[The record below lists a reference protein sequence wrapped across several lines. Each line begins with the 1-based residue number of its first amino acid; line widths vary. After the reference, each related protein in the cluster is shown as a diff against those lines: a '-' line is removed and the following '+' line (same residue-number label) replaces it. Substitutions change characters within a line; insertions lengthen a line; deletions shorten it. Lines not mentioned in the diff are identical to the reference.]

1 MKQKVLK
8 KEGGTR
14 PKFTLA
20 CGVLTAIAFVSMV
33 QAFFVFFKSHH
44 TVDQL
49 SSIFTHKHYPHGQR
63 EYSGGHSSPASLPFI
78 TTHNNIYNDS
88 AIDTRFVNGSSSLPM
103 FSDDGKDM
111 ILSSLIERSSD
122 SWSLHITTFFLSA
135 AMVDPSEPRQYKVFP
150 SIVLQLILIFA

>member
-8 KEGGTR
+8 KKGGTR

-33 QAFFVFFKSHH
+33 QAFFVLFKSHH

-63 EYSGGHSSPASLPFI
+63 EHSDGDSSPASLPFI

-88 AIDTRFVNGSSSLPM
+88 AIDTRFVNGSSSSML
-103 FSDDGKDM
+103 FHQCWQRAQ
-111 ILSSLIERSSD
+111 E
-122 SWSLHITTFFLSA
+122 
-135 AMVDPSEPRQYKVFP
+135 QVFP
-150 SIVLQLILIFA
+150 NRLWYYAGSRLLDEFDRWQAWRLEKGE

>member
-1 MKQKVLK
+1 VVIQLIVPGIHIWCFLDSLVIIMKQKVLK
-8 KEGGTR
+8 KKGGTR

-33 QAFFVFFKSHH
+33 QAFFVLFKSHH

-63 EYSGGHSSPASLPFI
+63 EHSDGDSSPASLPFI

-88 AIDTRFVNGSSSLPM
+88 AIDTRFVNGSSSSML
-103 FSDDGKDM
+103 F
-111 ILSSLIERSSD
+111 
-122 SWSLHITTFFLSA
+122 H
-135 AMVDPSEPRQYKVFP
+135 QC
-150 SIVLQLILIFA
+150 